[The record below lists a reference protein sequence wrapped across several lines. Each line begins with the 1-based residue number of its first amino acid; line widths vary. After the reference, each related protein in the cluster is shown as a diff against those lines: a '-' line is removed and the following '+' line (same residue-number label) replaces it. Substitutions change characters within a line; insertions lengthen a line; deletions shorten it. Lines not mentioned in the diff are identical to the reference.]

1 MIPNQWYVLLESK
14 QVRERPVGVTRMGE
28 KLVFWRDDT
37 GQVSCLRDRCP
48 HRGVALSKGQV
59 HGGHLQCPFHGFE
72 YDASGRCVLIP
83 AYGRQAPVPKV
94 FRVHSYPTY
103 EAHGLIWAWWGS
115 DPPDDLE
122 PPQFFD
128 GLDDGFSYATV
139 YDPWDA
145 HYSRVIENQLDVV
158 HVPFVHANTIGRG
171 IGTVVDGPGVE
182 WINADRFNVY
192 VYNREDDGTPTRKPS
207 QVPVPA
213 PDKDSRLEFIFPN
226 LWQNRISE
234 EMRVLGAFVPVDQE
248 RTLLYLRYYQKFVQL
263 PVLREIVAWLSMPLN
278 RLIAHQDRR
287 LVVTHQP
294 QPSGLRIGEK
304 LIQGDRP
311 IVEYRRR
318 RQELIQAA
326 RQETG
331 EG

>member
-1 MIPNQWYVLLESK
+1 MCI
-14 QVRERPVGVTRMGE
+14 
-28 KLVFWRDDT
+28 
-37 GQVSCLRDRCP
+37 RDR
-48 HRGVALSKGQV
+48 
-59 HGGHLQCPFHGFE
+59 
-72 YDASGRCVLIP
+72 
-83 AYGRQAPVPKV
+83 
-94 FRVHSYPTY
+94 
-103 EAHGLIWAWWGS
+103 
-115 DPPDDLE
+115 
-122 PPQFFD
+122 
-128 GLDDGFSYATV
+128 
-139 YDPWDA
+139 
-145 HYSRVIENQLDVV
+145 
-158 HVPFVHANTIGRG
+158 
-171 IGTVVDGPGVE
+171 
-182 WINADRFNVY
+182 
-192 VYNREDDGTPTRKPS
+192 
-207 QVPVPA
+207 
-213 PDKDSRLEFIFPN
+213 DSRLEFIFPN

-326 RQETG
+326 RQQTS

>member
-14 QVRERPVGVTRMGE
+14 QVRDRPVGATRMGE

-59 HGGHLQCPFHGFE
+59 HDGHLQCPFHGFE
-72 YDASGRCVLIP
+72 YDTSGRCVLIP
-83 AYGRQAPVPKV
+83 AHGRQAPVPKV
-94 FRVHSYPTY
+94 FRAHSYPTY
-103 EAHGLIWAWWGS
+103 EAHGLIWVWWGL

-122 PPQFFD
+122 APQFFEE
-128 GLDDGFSYATV
+128 LDDEFTYATV

-182 WINADRFNVY
+182 WINSGRFHVY
-192 VYNREDDGTPTRKPS
+192 VYNREDDGTSVRKPS
-207 QVPVPA
+207 QVPVPH

-234 EMRVLGAFVPVDQE
+234 EMRVVGAFVPVDKE
-248 RTLLYLRYYQKFVQL
+248 RTLLYLRYYQKFIQL
-263 PVLREIVAWLSMPLN
+263 PVLREVVAWLSMPLN

-287 LVVTHQP
+287 VVVTHQP

-326 RQETG
+326 RQNLG
-331 EG
+331 G